1 MKPSTNYEPK
11 VPLSVKSL
19 KMMQQ
24 IADKNRRSLRMQLV
38 IAVEEWLEV
47 ISVDE
52 EWLEKAKK

>member
-1 MKPSTNYEPK
+1 MKASTNYEPK

-38 IAVEEWLEV
+38 IAVEEWLER
-47 ISVDE
+47 
-52 EWLEKAKK
+52 AKK